1 MTKAKKRPRSKATG
15 NNVSGQTSEPN
26 TSYIFLNEAQRE
38 ELRLHLGKKMDLEY
52 ADELIYWIDKFCCGK
67 DLDFNSPGD
76 EAMKCFYEE
85 VSRYASKLHEILSDP
100 KSGFKVKKG
109 FLEQLNRVKR
119 VADANADHWVF
130 QIEVEKTL
138 KVAGRPSKRWR
149 DELIYLT
156 YRLYPNGV
164 ASKTAGG
171 HFEQT
176 VEKVLG
182 YLNSSINDLH
192 KVVIASIRRGEIWHK
207 AHFDVSSKR
216 LRGVA
221 KLDAPI

>member
-1 MTKAKKRPRSKATG
+1 MTKAKKRPKSKTTRKSAL
-15 NNVSGQTSEPN
+15 GQTSEPN

-52 ADELIYWIDKFCCGK
+52 ADELIYWIDKFCYGK
-67 DLDFNSPGD
+67 DLDSNSPGD

-85 VSRYASKLHEILSDP
+85 VSRYASKLHEILRDP
-100 KSGFKVKKG
+100 ENGFKVRKG

-119 VADANADHWVF
+119 VADAEADHLVF
-130 QIEVEKTL
+130 QIEVKKRL

-149 DELIYLT
+149 DDLIYLT

-164 ASKTAGG
+164 ASKTASG

-192 KVVIASIRRGEIWHK
+192 KVVIASIRRGEIYHQ